1 MAENAA
7 EQIILKVK
15 AESEK
20 AGLQLNTKKF
30 KVIKTAGNCDI
41 KTKLTESVQ
50 DFIRSFGSKND

>member
-1 MAENAA
+1 MGDTILLVENAA

-41 KTKLTESVQ
+41 KKKIDRISPG
-50 DFIRSFGSKND
+50 FY